1 MLKLDATAFGGLGSH
16 TEFPGPHAVQSVDL
30 ETGDAMVVVP
40 GAKRSAVI
48 PREVAYGQDEL
59 RAIVRAG
66 VVACRVARKD
76 WKLEDHPEL
85 AAWLGQ
91 EAAPPAKESR
101 KAKS

>member
-1 MLKLDATAFGGLGSH
+1 MLKLDAAAFGGLGSH

-30 ETGDAMVVVP
+30 ETGDAMMVVP
-40 GAKRSAVI
+40 GTKRSAVL

-59 RAIVRAG
+59 HAIVRAG
-66 VVACRVARKD
+66 VAACRAARKD